1 MLPSIYVCLNYPLNI
16 EPIASNIYSVFFRK
30 DTCKKGNNRCDWTLT
45 SLIKLFAAI
54 VPIIIAYFVSNLV
67 EVLVYSGLPGFILGF
82 VFPAVLQLQSTRVC
96 KKVFSVLLTEK
107 TTSSMKDMDSH
118 TSAEVVCS
126 LQDKKPKKESSLYMT
141 PYSTRI
147 LSHPVAVTILGSLGV
162 IFFLVTI
169 ASTILSFIP
178 GSEQEREDNYCN

>member
-1 MLPSIYVCLNYPLNI
+1 ML
-16 EPIASNIYSVFFRK
+16 
-30 DTCKKGNNRCDWTLT
+30 
-45 SLIKLFAAI
+45 LIKLFAAI
-54 VPIIIAYFVSNLV
+54 VPILIAFGVSNLV
-67 EVLVYSGLPGFILGF
+67 DVLVYSGLTGFILGF

-107 TTSSMKDMDSH
+107 TTSSSKDTDSH
-118 TSAEVVCS
+118 TRAEVVCS
-126 LQDKKPKKESSLYMT
+126 LHDKKPKTQSSLYMT

-169 ASTILSFIP
+169 ASLA
-178 GSEQEREDNYCN
+178 SEQECEDN

>member
-16 EPIASNIYSVFFRK
+16 VPIASNIYSVFQK
-30 DTCKKGNNRCDWTLT
+30 DACKNGNDRCDRTLT
-45 SLIKLFAAI
+45 FLIKLFAAV
-54 VPIIIAYFVSNLV
+54 VPILIAFGVSNLV
-67 EVLVYSGLPGFILGF
+67 DVLVYSGLSGFILGF

-147 LSHPVAVTILGSLGV
+147 LSHPVAVIILGSLGV

-169 ASTILSFIP
+169 ASTIANWIL
-178 GSEQEREDNYCN
+178 QEHEDNYC